1 MSISPHYADAEVS
14 KPSNPYY
21 ANPNGYATGG
31 FGVGQTAPSYYNGA
45 PPQAY
50 YGPPPQG
57 AGAPYY
63 SSSYAG
69 APPQAYKTGPYPPQP
84 AFGIVVD
91 DGGKPR
97 PHGVA
102 PSGGAPGAPAVIFI
116 SDADYSGLVG
126 EAPQSTR
133 MSFIR
138 KVYLTLTIQL
148 IVTFGVVLA
157 FTFNK
162 PLALAVAGAPG
173 VLITSAIGSIVLLI
187 ALSCFPSV
195 AKSYPGNVACLSLFT
210 CVRQRARPRSHAA
223 RCATTLLLT
232 RSPRDGTRP
241 PNRIFESILVGSIAS
256 TYTTDSVVK
265 ALVATVVMT
274 LALTLYAW
282 QTRVDFTAMGGALLC
297 LMIGVVMFGIWTAI
311 FPSQAGQTAYCA
323 AMAIVFAIFIV
334 YDTQM
339 ILGGKH
345 HSHAFQTDEWV
356 FAALNVYIDIIQLFL
371 QLLRLFVS

>member
-1 MSISPHYADAEVS
+1 MSVAPNYADTEVS
-14 KPSNPYY
+14 KPPNPYY
-21 ANPNGYATGG
+21 ANPNGYA
-31 FGVGQTAPSYYNGA
+31 ASPSYYNSA

-91 DGGKPR
+91 DAGKPR

-210 CVRQRARPRSHAA
+210 CVRPRARPPPRAA
-223 RCATTLLLT
+223 PPPSL
-232 RSPRDGTRP
+232 TRP
-241 PNRIFESILVGSIAS
+241 PRTGPRTESSRAFS
-256 TYTTDSVVK
+256 WDPSRRR
-265 ALVATVVMT
+265 
-274 LALTLYAW
+274 
-282 QTRVDFTAMGGALLC
+282 TRRTRLSRP
-297 LMIGVVMFGIWTAI
+297 WWR
-311 FPSQAGQTAYCA
+311 PS
-323 AMAIVFAIFIV
+323 
-334 YDTQM
+334 
-339 ILGGKH
+339 
-345 HSHAFQTDEWV
+345 S
-356 FAALNVYIDIIQLFL
+356 
-371 QLLRLFVS
+371 